1 MEILNNI
8 LHAIFSSGS
17 YIFYFFLT
25 LTIVVIVHELGHF
38 LTAVMFKMRVERFS
52 LLGLGPPIR
61 MEPLFARLEGSRLVE
76 RLDRGGAFRRFLG
89 RLTWLRRI
97 QFSKTVGETEYCIC
111 WVPFGGYVKIA
122 GMIDESLDK
131 ETIGSPPQ
139 PWEFRS
145 RPAWQRFVVLVAGVT
160 MNFLLAVLIFA
171 SSAFIQGKAVQ
182 ETTTVGYVVE
192 ESPLALAGL
201 RSGDTIL
208 SINGQ
213 QVSTWEEVMSGI
225 YVESHGQEVRLMVS
239 RDGREQLVLIPP
251 APPPDLSRVTVAI
264 VPALTS
270 VQVTAVDPGR
280 PADVAGLKPG
290 DVLVKLDT
298 IAIRYDAK
306 VRETVRAFA
315 GRPMAV
321 EWKRGDSTLQGTVT
335 PTEEGRIG
343 IAFRAKYDG
352 PTSRIEY
359 SLFGGIAQGF
369 TTSIGYCR
377 LIIESLWLAIVG
389 KTSVTDSVGGPL
401 TIAQVATQ
409 YASYG
414 ILAYLDFLAM
424 LSLSLAVFNI
434 LIPIPVLDGGQV
446 LLLGFDEVYRR
457 ITGRTIKDETKLK
470 VLQAGMVLVLA
481 LMVFALFIDIKR
493 FF

>member
-1 MEILNNI
+1 MEILSSI
-8 LHAIFSSGS
+8 LRTIFSSGT

-38 LTAVMFKMRVERFS
+38 LTAVMFRMRVERFS
-52 LLGLGPPIR
+52 LLGLGPPVR
-61 MEPLFARLEGSRLVE
+61 FEPLFARLEASRLFS
-76 RLDRGGAFRRFLG
+76 RTDSALRRFLG

-97 QFSKTVGETEYCIC
+97 QLTKTIGETEYCIC
-111 WVPFGGYVKIA
+111 WIPFGGYVKIA

-131 ETIGSPPQ
+131 DSLGTEPQ

-145 RPAWQRFVVLVAGVT
+145 RPAWQRFIVLVAGVS

-171 SSAFIQGKAVQ
+171 SSAFMQGKAVQ
-182 ETTTVGYVVE
+182 ETTQVGYVVE
-192 ESPLALAGL
+192 DSPPAQAGL

-208 SINGQ
+208 RVNDRD
-213 QVSTWEEVMSGI
+213 VRNWEEAMSGI
-225 YVESHGQEVRLMVS
+225 YLESHGQEARVLVR
-239 RDGREQLVLIPP
+239 RDGQERTLVIPP
-251 APPPDLSRVTVAI
+251 FSSSDPSRASIAI
-264 VPALTS
+264 VPAFTRVL
-270 VQVTAVDPGR
+270 VTAVDPGK
-280 PADVAGLKPG
+280 PADAAGLKAG
-290 DVLVKLDT
+290 DILVRLDT
-298 IAIRYDAK
+298 TAIRYDAK

-315 GRPMAV
+315 GKPMAI
-321 EWKRGDSTLQGTVT
+321 EWLRGDSAMHGTVT
-335 PTEEGRIG
+335 PTGEGRIG

-352 PTSRIEY
+352 PTTRIEY
-359 SLFGGIAQGF
+359 SVLGGIAQGF
-369 TTSIGYCR
+369 DASVNYCR
-377 LIIESLWLAIVG
+377 LIVESLWLAIVG
-389 KTSVTDSVGGPL
+389 KTNVSDSVGGPL

-446 LLLGFDEVYRR
+446 VLLGVDEIFRL
-457 ITGRTIKDETKLK
+457 ITGRTIRDETKIK

-481 LMVFALFIDIKR
+481 LMVFALFIDVKR

>member
-1 MEILNNI
+1 MEILSSI
-8 LHAIFSSGS
+8 LRSIFSSGS
-17 YIFYFFLT
+17 YVFYFFLT

-38 LTAVMFKMRVERFS
+38 LTAVMFRMKVERFS
-52 LLGLGPPIR
+52 FLGLGPPVR
-61 MEPLFARLEGSRLVE
+61 FEPLFARFESSRLVAKI
-76 RLDRGGAFRRFLG
+76 DRGGSFRRFLG

-97 QFSKTVGETEYCIC
+97 SLSKTVGDTEYCIC
-111 WVPFGGYVKIA
+111 WIPFGGYVKIA

-131 ETIGSPPQ
+131 DSIGKAPQ

-145 RPAWQRFVVLVAGVT
+145 HPAWQRFVVLVAGVT
-160 MNFLLAVLIFA
+160 MNFLLAVLIFS

-182 ETTTVGYVVE
+182 ETTRVGYVVE
-192 ESPLALAGL
+192 ESGPARAGL
-201 RSGDTIL
+201 RTGDTIL
-208 SINGQ
+208 RINDRP
-213 QVSTWEEVMSGI
+213 VSNWEEVMTGI
-225 YVESHGQEVRLMVS
+225 YVESHGQEVRVVVS
-239 RDGREQLVLIPP
+239 RDGREETLLIPE
-251 APPPDLSRVTVAI
+251 APPPDLSRVGVAL
-264 VPALTS
+264 VPAQTS
-270 VQVTAVDPGR
+270 VLVTAVDPGK
-280 PADVAGLKPG
+280 PAQAAGLKPG
-290 DVLVKLDT
+290 DILVRLDT

-306 VRETVRAFA
+306 VREIVRTFA
-315 GRPMAV
+315 GKPMAI
-321 EWKRGDSTLQGTVT
+321 EWQRGDSSLRGTVT
-335 PTEEGRIG
+335 PTAEGRIG

-359 SLFGGIAQGF
+359 SVFGGIAQGF
-369 TTSIGYCR
+369 SSSISYCR

-389 KTSVTDSVGGPL
+389 KTSVSDSVGGPL

-414 ILAYLDFLAM
+414 VLAYLDFLAM

-457 ITGRTIKDETKLK
+457 VTGKTVKDETKIK

-481 LMVFALFIDIKR
+481 LMAFALFVDFKR